1 MLLENFLRPVF
12 NQAAFYTIIKAI
24 DSANIDNQL
33 EMVIGGTYD
42 GSKGLF
48 IDPTIY
54 VFKTPNHPLLEREL
68 FGPVLLA
75 LVYPDADFDNVLEI
89 IDRQWGGFALTG
101 AIFSNDQ
108 GATRKAEKRLRWAA
122 GNFYVIC
129 KTVGIAAALCCSY
142 SARWQIRWQ
151 AGLYK

>member
-33 EMVIGGTYD
+33 ELVTGGTYN

-54 VFKTPNHPLLEREL
+54 VFKTPDHPLLEREL

-89 IDRQWGGFALTG
+89 IDRQWGGLRSPG
-101 AIFSNDQ
+101 SNILKRSRCDSK
-108 GATRKAEKRLRWAA
+108 GREATSLGSRQFLRHLQDCR
-122 GNFYVIC
+122 N
-129 KTVGIAAALCCSY
+129 CCS
-142 SARWQIRWQ
+142 IV
-151 AGLYK
+151 L